1 MEDSREFGF
10 QSADFEKVR
19 DLIYERAGIRL
30 SDSKKQLVY
39 SRLARRIRSLGL
51 GDFRTYLDHL
61 SRVEE
66 EMEQFINALTT
77 NLTSFFRESHH
88 FDYLASHA
96 TTLKPPNRPL
106 NIWCAA
112 ASTGEEAY
120 SIAITLVKAFGTDRP
135 PASIVASDIDS
146 RVLRDAEAG
155 VYQAERIANL
165 PEDTKKRFFLRGRGK
180 NAGRV
185 RVKPFL
191 RQMVTF
197 RQLNLLDESWPLE
210 SPLDIIFCRNVMIYF
225 DKVTQR
231 RILARMVPLLQD
243 NGLYFAGHSESFV
256 HASDLV
262 QLIGR
267 SVYRPVLS
275 GGRVR

>member
-1 MEDSREFGF
+1 MGDSREFGF
-10 QSADFEKVR
+10 QSTDFEKVR
-19 DLIYERAGIRL
+19 DLIHERAGIRL

-51 GDFRTYLDHL
+51 SDFRTYLDHL
-61 SRVEE
+61 AKVDE

-88 FDYLASHA
+88 FDYLATHVTA
-96 TTLKPPNRPL
+96 LKPRDRPL
-106 NIWCAA
+106 HIWCAA

-120 SIAITLVKAFGTDRP
+120 SIAITLAKAFGSDQP
-135 PASIVASDIDS
+135 PAIIIASDIDS
-146 RVLRDAEAG
+146 QVLRNAETG
-155 VYQAERIANL
+155 VYQAERIADL
-165 PEDTKKRFFLRGRGK
+165 TEETKKRFFLRGRGDNVGK
-180 NAGRV
+180 V

-197 RQLNLLDESWPLE
+197 RKLNLLDESWPLE
-210 SPLDIIFCRNVMIYF
+210 SPLDIVFCRNVMIYF
-225 DKVTQR
+225 DKATQR

-243 NGLYFAGHSESFV
+243 KGLYFAGHSESFV

-267 SVYRPVLS
+267 SIYRPVVP
-275 GGRVR
+275 GGRA

>member
-1 MEDSREFGF
+1 MGDSREFGF
-10 QSADFEKVR
+10 QSTDFEKVR
-19 DLIYERAGIRL
+19 DLIHERAGIRL

-51 GDFRTYLDHL
+51 SDFRTYLDHL
-61 SRVEE
+61 AKVDE

-88 FDYLASHA
+88 FDYLATHVTA
-96 TTLKPPNRPL
+96 LKPRDRPL
-106 NIWCAA
+106 HIWCAA

-120 SIAITLVKAFGTDRP
+120 SIAITLAKAFGSDQP
-135 PASIVASDIDS
+135 PAIIIASDIDS
-146 RVLRDAEAG
+146 QVLRNAETG
-155 VYQAERIANL
+155 VYQAERIADL
-165 PEDTKKRFFLRGRGK
+165 TEETKKRFFLRGRGENVGK
-180 NAGRV
+180 V

-197 RQLNLLDESWPLE
+197 RKLNLLDESWPLE
-210 SPLDIIFCRNVMIYF
+210 SPLDIVFCRNVMIYF
-225 DKVTQR
+225 DKATQR

-243 NGLYFAGHSESFV
+243 KGLYFAGHSESFV

-267 SVYRPVLS
+267 SIYRPVVP
-275 GGRVR
+275 GGRA

>member
-1 MEDSREFGF
+1 MGDSREFGF

-51 GDFRTYLDHL
+51 SDFRTYLDHL
-61 SRVEE
+61 AKVEE

-88 FDYLASHA
+88 FDYLASHVTA
-96 TTLKPPNRPL
+96 LKPADRPL
-106 NIWCAA
+106 HIWCAA

-120 SIAITLVKAFGTDRP
+120 SIAITLAKAFGTDRP
-135 PASIVASDIDS
+135 PAIIVASDIDS
-146 RVLRDAEAG
+146 QVLRNAETG
-155 VYQAERIANL
+155 VYQAERIADL
-165 PEDTKKRFFLRGRGK
+165 PEDTKKRFFLRGRGE
-180 NAGRV
+180 NAGKVRV
-185 RVKPFL
+185 RPFL
-191 RQMVTF
+191 RQMVKF
-197 RQLNLLDESWPLE
+197 RKMNLLDESWPLE
-210 SPLDIIFCRNVMIYF
+210 APLDIIFCRNVMIYF

-231 RILARMVPLLQD
+231 RILARMVPLLQE

-267 SVYRPVLS
+267 SVYRPVVS
-275 GGRVR
+275 GGRSR